1 MITAEVRG
9 ASRLQYDGTEH
20 GLQNMVHGMTL
31 LHHARGVFVFWGEI

>member
-31 LHHARGVFVFWGEI
+31 LHNVRGVFVFGEI